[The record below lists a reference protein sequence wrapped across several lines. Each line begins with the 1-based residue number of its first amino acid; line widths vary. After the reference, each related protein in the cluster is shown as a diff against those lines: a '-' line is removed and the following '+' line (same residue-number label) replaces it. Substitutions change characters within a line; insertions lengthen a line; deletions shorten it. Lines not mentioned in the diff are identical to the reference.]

1 MNCMLF
7 ANLGISASEV
17 RNMKRILLILF
28 VCLPSLAL
36 ANSIT
41 YDTKDG
47 LLTGSSSGL
56 VDRTSEVV
64 NATGLTGDLGKIF
77 FSTGK
82 LISGSLKDG
91 GTFAAGG
98 SFTLFGNGFDHTH
111 KGVDFTGTF
120 SGPVSWTLV
129 TLANGTHEY
138 TLTGEI
144 SGTWFNGQSATG
156 FLSETTLAGKGFN
169 NGDGTLQAGMLT
181 LTPTATPEPS
191 SMIFLATGLLG
202 VGALLVKKSSSPFKK
217 AEWPTAHTSTR

>member
-1 MNCMLF
+1 MNRMLL
-7 ANLGISASEV
+7 ANLGISSEAHKI
-17 RNMKRILLILF
+17 KRALLILF
-28 VCLPSLAL
+28 VCLPSVAL

-56 VDRTSEVV
+56 VDRTSEVI
-64 NATGLTGDLGKIF
+64 NATGFKGDLGKIF

-111 KGVDFTGTF
+111 KGIDFTGTF
-120 SGPVSWTLV
+120 SGPVTWTV
-129 TLANGTHEY
+129 TTLSNGEHEY
-138 TLTGEI
+138 TLTGEV
-144 SGTWFNGQSATG
+144 SGKWFNGQSATG
-156 FLSETTLAGKGFN
+156 VLTETTIAGKGHYS
-169 NGDGTLQAGMLT
+169 GDGTLQAGMLT

-191 SMIFLATGLLG
+191 STILMATGLLG

-217 AEWPTAHTSTR
+217 AEWPTVHTSTR